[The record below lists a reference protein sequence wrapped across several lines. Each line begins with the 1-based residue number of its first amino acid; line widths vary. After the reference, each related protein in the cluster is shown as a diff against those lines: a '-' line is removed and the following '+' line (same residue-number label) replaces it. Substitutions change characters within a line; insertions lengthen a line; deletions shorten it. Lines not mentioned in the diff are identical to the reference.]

1 MFYLNLVTKVALIF
15 MLAFYFLLCLIF
27 ILQYISRKPTVDSL
41 LTTYVHK
48 RLFKTDVTE
57 AGGVGYPKLVRKV
70 T

>member
-1 MFYLNLVTKVALIF
+1 

-57 AGGVGYPKLVRKV
+57 AGGVGDPKLVRKV